1 MTAAARREAAATALT
16 PHLPKLYALLHALL
30 CDGSN
35 ATDRDHQRVQRI
47 LQQQGTSRGGWVW
60 VGGQFAAAHQ
70 VALES
75 SIAARPYLF
84 VLPPDLAPFTPTL
97 VKLGV
102 RRSFGAHDWAA
113 ALTAMARDFKST
125 PLDAAQLDL
134 AVALVQKVSDGG
146 EQTGRDAEVMAPD
159 EDRIMRPAA
168 DMVYDDAPWM
178 SAAAKQASGQRVL
191 VHAKISAAVADKVVY
206 KMRASTLCNG
216 RALTCITRLCSRRW
230 VSSP

>member
-1 MTAAARREAAATALT
+1 MVTPAARREAAATALT

-30 CDGSN
+30 CEGSN
-35 ATDRDHQRVQRI
+35 ATERDHERVQRI
-47 LQQQGTSRGGWVW
+47 LQQQGTTRGGWVW

-84 VLPPDLAPFTPTL
+84 VLPPDLAPFTTTL
-97 VKLGV
+97 LKLGV
-102 RRSFGAHDWAA
+102 RRSFRAHDWAA
-113 ALTAMARDFKST
+113 ALTAMAADFKAT

-159 EDRIMRPAA
+159 EDGVMRPAA

-178 SAAAKQASGQRVL
+178 SAAAKQAGGRLVL
-191 VHAKISAAVADKVVY
+191 VHAKISAAVADKVCCWCV
-206 KMRASTLCNG
+206 
-216 RALTCITRLCSRRW
+216 ALPACGLRG
-230 VSSP
+230 V